1 MPYKKILLQA
11 VTCWGILSAATDPIH
26 ASVGI
31 RSEAVSA
38 SDATTVSD
46 VEGLALRFAK
56 PADLSLVEHLQ
67 ASLRR
72 AETIALSGNEFMKSA
87 IDQELAYIVGG
98 KYGNLPWEEESITL
112 AAKAIVLLR
121 RCNPFLIDTLPAYYS
136 GIPDWEARLGE
147 KTFQQGVQM
156 MWSVDALAACVSLVP
171 SVHKRLLDGD
181 LDAAVDD
188 DSWNQIY
195 ATGLALQPQMTP
207 TQDFLSSEILRG
219 AIAGIWPFIAGTIK
233 RIDHITP
240 PKICDGDIEKFMTHV
255 GKGSF
260 EWVNGWKVGGL
271 HSGGLGK
278 FVQWVA
284 ENPEFRALCSHK
296 VIGST
301 SHFFRP
307 LSHYGI
313 SKSAFTGDDSA
324 EAARIIVVPVAFVN
338 PLTEEQGMI
347 TFFKTDISADCMPL
361 VSQVSPDDL
370 GLRARLLMNE
380 MQKRYVL
387 AMAMNIHEKTVPQLA
402 RHSLAATGAVAA
414 EAHAGTASV
423 EMATTAVLGMHA
435 VRATAGE
442 SGARVR
448 EGLISLA
455 ALNIPYFQVG
465 LARDL
470 REGVYGSKAPEA
482 AKDLLQV
489 AAQGGSFEGAH
500 EFVRFVFKDSE
511 RLDAQTKRI
520 AQSIANL
527 WWLHD
532 DPVVGSMY
540 PRMVAE
546 GTCDAA
552 DPERAERLLEALDA
566 SYLQRDKTGVMAL
579 AVAQFDIDLALARD
593 PALIRER
600 LATARAE
607 LTALEAGE
615 ADLDRISALE
625 ESL

>member
-31 RSEAVSA
+31 RSDAVSA
-38 SDATTVSD
+38 SDAATVSD

-72 AETIALSGNEFMKSA
+72 AETIALSGNAFMKSA

-112 AAKAIVLLR
+112 AAKAVVLLR

-136 GIPDWEARLGE
+136 GTPDWESRLSE
-147 KTFQQGVQM
+147 STFQQGVQLL
-156 MWSVDALAACVSLVP
+156 WSIDALAGCVRLVS
-171 SVHKRLLDGD
+171 SVHEKLLEGA

-188 DSWNQIY
+188 ASWDQIY
-195 ATGLALQPQMTP
+195 ATGIALQPQLTP
-207 TQDFLSSEILRG
+207 TQEFLSQETLRS
-219 AIAGIWPFIAGTIK
+219 AIAGIWPFIARTIK

-240 PKICDGDIEKFMTHV
+240 PHIRDGDIETFMAHA
-255 GKGSF
+255 GEESF
-260 EWVNGWKVGGL
+260 EWVNGWRVGGL
-271 HSGGLGK
+271 HSAGLGK
-278 FVQWVA
+278 FVRWVA
-284 ENPEFRALCSHK
+284 ESPEFRAFCTHK

-307 LSHYGI
+307 LSLYGI
-313 SKSAFTGDDSA
+313 RKSALTGDDSG
-324 EAARIIVVPVAFVN
+324 ESTSMIVVPVAFVN
-338 PLTEEQGMI
+338 PLTNEQGMI
-347 TFFKTDISADCMPL
+347 TLFKKDMTAAYAPLLSHISPEDI
-361 VSQVSPDDL
+361 
-370 GLRARLLMNE
+370 GLRASLLMNE
-380 MQKRYVL
+380 MKQRALL
-387 AMAMNIHEKTVPQLA
+387 ATAMDARDRIVPDLA
-402 RHSLAATGAVAA
+402 ELSLRAVGAVVR
-414 EAHAGTASV
+414 EERAGSATR
-423 EMATTAVLGMHA
+423 EMAVSAISGMHD
-435 VRATAGE
+435 VRET
-442 SGARVR
+442 SKRLGARVR
-448 EGLISLA
+448 ASFFSLA
-455 ALNIPYFQVG
+455 KLNIPYFQMG
-465 LARDL
+465 LAHDL
-470 REGVYGSKAPEA
+470 REGVYGPKMPEA
-482 AKDLLQV
+482 ALGLIQM
-489 AAQGGSFEGAH
+489 AAQGGSVEGAD

-552 DPERAERLLEALDA
+552 DPERAERLLEALDE
-566 SYLQRDKTGVMAL
+566 SYLRRDKKGVMAL
-579 AVAQFDIDLALARD
+579 AVAQFDIDLALGRD
-593 PALIRER
+593 PALIRAR
-600 LATARAE
+600 LETVRAE

-615 ADLDRISALE
+615 ADLDRINALE